1 MCLSFLTVFLS
12 FSGTK
17 ANGDLLRAV
26 KVCGGQTFFLS
37 FCLFFL
43 FVLSCAIKG
52 DFLPFFFFPIL
63 HVYGTCSS
71 FLLLKWLTYPTLSGF
86 SWKSDLHSRL
96 ISDTLLS
103 FQYLPFAHLLFLSYC
118 QSGWKA
124 VVKVAE
130 DLGLSVK
137 VRISIRGRVW
147 TFLGFGC

>member
-37 FCLFFL
+37 FCL
-43 FVLSCAIKG
+43 VLCNKG
-52 DFLPFFFFPIL
+52 WLSTFFFPIL